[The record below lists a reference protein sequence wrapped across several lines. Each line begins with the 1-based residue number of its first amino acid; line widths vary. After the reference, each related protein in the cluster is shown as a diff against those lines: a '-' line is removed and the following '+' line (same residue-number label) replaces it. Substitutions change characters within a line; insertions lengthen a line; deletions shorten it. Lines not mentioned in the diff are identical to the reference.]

1 MRLDLDL
8 FGHQSDV
15 VPYFGTYMRLY
26 HNPRCSKSRQALNL
40 LNEMNIQFQEYRYL
54 DEGIHPDDLEIILK
68 LTDVIRT
75 NDLEKGIEI
84 DLSDYQQIS
93 QVVTSNPRVLQRPI
107 LIVDGKAVIG
117 RPPEKI
123 LTLLPS
129 V

>member
-1 MRLDLDL
+1 
-8 FGHQSDV
+8 
-15 VPYFGTYMRLY
+15 
-26 HNPRCSKSRQALNL
+26 
-40 LNEMNIQFQEYRYL
+40 MNIQFQEYRYL